1 MHLVQSALLAVAL
14 LGAGAASAADICKGG
29 PKSQWKSVDQVK
41 QAATDAGS
49 SRIVK
54 VILEDGCY
62 EVVTLNA
69 EGRIVGLQFD
79 PVTLKLEKVEE
90 PR

>member
-1 MHLVQSALLAVAL
+1 MFRAAILL
-14 LGAGAASAADICKGG
+14 SAAVLATPALAEDVCKGG
-29 PKSQWKSVDQVK
+29 PKSTWKTP
-41 QAATDAGS
+41 ADAKKAVADLGYKD
-49 SRIVK
+49 IVK

-69 EGRIVGLQFD
+69 DKKLVGVQVD
-79 PVTLKLEKVEE
+79 PVTLELKLVEE